1 MPSHDKTEAADPP
14 IDPALL
20 IQTAVDQLAD
30 SSAGFLVSGD
40 KVQATDQLHLDVAQ
54 INPNPHCHPE
64 PVILDTPPRT
74 ELEKKLYK
82 AYQEELMHGAYQ
94 EGVIVGYRSALVLQ
108 NVYCEKVH
116 RQVAAAET
124 KVAKSKEKKGWLPRD
139 GHRREWCVHGSCGQ
153 AV

>member
-1 MPSHDKTEAADPP
+1 MPSCDGTEAADPP

-30 SSAGFLVSGD
+30 SSTRFLVSGD

-54 INPNPHCHPE
+54 INPNPHCHSE

-82 AYQEELMHGAYQ
+82 AYQEELMHGAY
-94 EGVIVGYRSALVLQ
+94 
-108 NVYCEKVH
+108 
-116 RQVAAAET
+116 
-124 KVAKSKEKKGWLPRD
+124 
-139 GHRREWCVHGSCGQ
+139 
-153 AV
+153 